1 MSTTTAGRCVSP
13 SSRGD
18 RHDPG
23 TRDRTTA
30 GSPSEGETWH
40 NWIIRLVE
48 DGVAVGFVE
57 ATVTDVEADI
67 ACLIGVD
74 LQGRGFATEAATAM
88 IEWLVAGGTRRMV
101 AHIHPDHPPRERW
114 RLRSGWCRPERSI
127 SKVRRSGSVDHIRKT
142 PKRSV
147 PLTSA
152 EWVAERAM
160 PSTCRLSRGSM
171 SPSSRTLAVEK

>member
-18 RHDPG
+18 RHDAG

-48 DGVAVGFVE
+48 DGVAVGFVQ

-101 AHIHPDHPPRERW
+101 AHIHPDHAA
-114 RLRSGWCRPERSI
+114 SG
-127 SKVRRSGSVDHIRKT
+127 KVAAALGLEPTGEVDFDGETIW
-142 PKRSV
+142 KR
-147 PLTSA
+147 
-152 EWVAERAM
+152 
-160 PSTCRLSRGSM
+160 
-171 SPSSRTLAVEK
+171 